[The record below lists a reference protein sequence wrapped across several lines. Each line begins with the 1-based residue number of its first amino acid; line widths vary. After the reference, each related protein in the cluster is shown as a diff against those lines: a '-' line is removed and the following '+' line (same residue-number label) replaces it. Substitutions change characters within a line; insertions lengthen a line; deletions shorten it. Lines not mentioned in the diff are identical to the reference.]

1 MRFSA
6 SCCPHYSNGKFGFSV
21 QKEIYESLRD
31 TREYNSEVWKNF
43 GDHIGWK
50 KGENCLS
57 YSDLIFNKNAPKA
70 HFLICI
76 FHIFSK
82 KW

>member
-31 TREYNSEVWKNF
+31 TREYNSEVWKKF

-57 YSDLIFNKNAPKA
+57 
-70 HFLICI
+70 
-76 FHIFSK
+76 
-82 KW
+82 

>member
-1 MRFSA
+1 MRRGKRQEARGNSKGIGGDSA
-6 SCCPHYSNGKFGFSV
+6 NLKNKCFKCV
-21 QKEIYESLRD
+21 LA
-31 TREYNSEVWKNF
+31 YNSEVWKKF

>member
-31 TREYNSEVWKNF
+31 TREYNSEVWKKF

-57 YSDLIFNKNAPKA
+57 YSDLIFNTNAPKA

>member
-31 TREYNSEVWKNF
+31 TREYNSEVWKKF

-70 HFLICI
+70 YFLICI